1 MLLIFFYIFTIL
13 LDMNWYLVVFF
24 TCISLMT
31 NGIEH
36 FLCAPLSFI
45 YLLLWNVCSSL
56 LPVFRNCIIFFVD
69 LGEFFLYSGYKS
81 IVKYIC
87 CRFIYQSL
95 ICLFIFLIES
105 FIEQKVLVLM
115 KFNLPFFWW
124 FVFVCVFGLR
134 NLCLPQDCEDTA
146 LYFLL

>member
-1 MLLIFFYIFTIL
+1 
-13 LDMNWYLVVFF
+13 MNWYLVVFF

-115 KFNLPFFWW
+115 KFNLPFF
-124 FVFVCVFGLR
+124 
-134 NLCLPQDCEDTA
+134 
-146 LYFLL
+146 